1 MQLSTQDVERFRQRG
16 YCVQPGFYDQASIK
30 RISDWLDALR
40 TTPPPE
46 GAEAC
51 YYEQSPVTGEELLVR
66 VEHILGAHNPEIT
79 RNQLIALRKLEQ
91 RAAAELCG
99 VKHVLFMGEE
109 DGFLRSTRELRE
121 RVTREIRRIRPEL
134 IIITD
139 PDRYFSGDNYIN
151 HPDHRN
157 AGLVALDAIFPA
169 ADNPMFY
176 PEMMDE
182 GYLPHKISQL
192 YVHGHIAPNVRIDIT
207 DLVQTKIDA
216 ILCHKSQF
224 SEPPEAVR
232 RWMER
237 WGEEQED
244 GSLKYYEYFKAMKFT

>member
-1 MQLSTQDVERFRQRG
+1 MTDSPTYIPVEWENVRR
-16 YCVQPGFYDQASIK
+16 V
-30 RISDWLDALR
+30 
-40 TTPPPE
+40 
-46 GAEAC
+46 
-51 YYEQSPVTGEELLVR
+51 LV
-66 VEHILGAHNPEIT
+66 ILAHPDDPDFTCGGTAILMARAGIEITYMILTNGDKGNHNPEVT

>member
-1 MQLSTQDVERFRQRG
+1 MTESPTYIPVEWENVRR
-16 YCVQPGFYDQASIK
+16 V
-30 RISDWLDALR
+30 
-40 TTPPPE
+40 
-46 GAEAC
+46 
-51 YYEQSPVTGEELLVR
+51 LV
-66 VEHILGAHNPEIT
+66 ILAHPDDPDFTCGGTAILMARAGIEITYMILTNGDKGNHNPEVT

>member
-1 MQLSTQDVERFRQRG
+1 MTDSPIYIPVEWDDVHR
-16 YCVQPGFYDQASIK
+16 V
-30 RISDWLDALR
+30 
-40 TTPPPE
+40 
-46 GAEAC
+46 
-51 YYEQSPVTGEELLVR
+51 LV
-66 VEHILGAHNPEIT
+66 ILAHPDDPDFTCGGTAILMARAGIEITYMILTNGDKGNHNPEIT

>member
-1 MQLSTQDVERFRQRG
+1 MTDSPTYIPVEWENVQR
-16 YCVQPGFYDQASIK
+16 V
-30 RISDWLDALR
+30 
-40 TTPPPE
+40 
-46 GAEAC
+46 
-51 YYEQSPVTGEELLVR
+51 LV
-66 VEHILGAHNPEIT
+66 ILAHPDDPDFTCGGTAILMARAGIEITYMILTNGDKGNHNPEIT
-79 RNQLIALRKLEQ
+79 RNQLIAIRKLEQ
-91 RAAAELCG
+91 RAAADLCG
-99 VKHVLFMGEE
+99 VKHVIFMGEE

-176 PEMMDE
+176 PEMTDE
-182 GYLPHKISQL
+182 GYTPHKISQL
-192 YVHGHIAPNVRIDIT
+192 YIHGHAAPNVRIDIT

-224 SEPPEAVR
+224 IEPPEAVR